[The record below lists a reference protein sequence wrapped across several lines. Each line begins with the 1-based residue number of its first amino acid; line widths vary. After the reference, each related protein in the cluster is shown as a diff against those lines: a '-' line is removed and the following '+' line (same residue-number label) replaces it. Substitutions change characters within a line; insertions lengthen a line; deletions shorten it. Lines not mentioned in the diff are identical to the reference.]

1 MDLSQAVFSFKEI
14 LSNSNSKEDKSNRM
28 IRVITHIDT
37 DGLMSG
43 SIMCKA
49 LKKIDCN
56 FWISAVK
63 QLEEPFLIKLANEAR
78 EQKWSAVFFLDLG
91 SGNLE
96 TIAKISEYSKIF
108 ILDHH
113 EIQNYDK
120 IKENKNIF
128 IVNPMLSNNEK
139 ISGAGVTYLF
149 CKEFSKNNRDLAQ
162 FAVLGMIG
170 DLMDKEK
177 DKKNNE
183 IFEDARENGMQ
194 VKKGLT
200 IFAGTRPIHK
210 ALEYSYSVFIPG
222 VTGSSEGAY
231 RFVDELAIKI
241 KDERGYRTMI
251 DLTDDEMSRLITAIL
266 LKRIGEGHN
275 QDILGNVYL
284 MKFYGHL
291 FDGRELSAMINA
303 CGRLGQSELALA
315 FALGSNDAKDQVETI
330 YTKYKQHII
339 KSLNWIYENEKI
351 QGSNYIIVNARNA
364 IKDTIIGTVTSIL
377 ASSSVYPKGTVLVGL
392 AYREDDKIKVSARL
406 SGSNI
411 ENTNNLFNLL
421 KDVVGEIGGEVGGHA
436 NAAGCL
442 ISKSQEGIF
451 LDSLQKTMSL
461 QQIKI

>member
-1 MDLSQAVFSFKEI
+1 MDFSHAVSSFKEV
-14 LSNSNSKEDKSNRM
+14 LSNQDSNSV

-49 LKKIDCN
+49 LKRLDCK
-56 FWISAVK
+56 FWISSVK
-63 QLEEPFLIKLANEAR
+63 QLEEPFLTKLANEAK
-78 EQKWSAVFFLDLG
+78 EQKWKAVLFLDLG

-113 EIQNYDK
+113 EVQNLEK
-120 IKENKNIF
+120 IEGNENLIL
-128 IVNPMLSNNEK
+128 VNPMVSNNER

-149 CKEFSKNNRDLAQ
+149 CKELDKSNRDLAQ

-170 DLMDKEK
+170 DIMEKEK
-177 DKKNNE
+177 DKRSNE
-183 IFEDARENGMQ
+183 IFEDAKETGMQ
-194 VKKGLT
+194 IKKGLT
-200 IFAGTRPIHK
+200 IFAGTRPVHK

-222 VTGSSEGAY
+222 VTGSSEGAF
-231 RFVDELAIKI
+231 RFVDELGIKI
-241 KDERGYRTMI
+241 KDEKGYRTML
-251 DLTDDEMSRLITAIL
+251 DLNEDEMSRLITAIL
-266 LKRIGEGHN
+266 LKRIGEGHS

-315 FALGSNDAKDQVETI
+315 FALGSAEAKDQVETI
-330 YTKYKQHII
+330 YAKYKQHIV
-339 KSLNWIYENEKI
+339 KSLNWVYENEKI
-351 QGSNYIIVNARNA
+351 QGNNYIVVNAKNA

-392 AYREDDKIKVSARL
+392 AYRDDDKIKVSARL

-421 KDVVGEIGGEVGGHA
+421 KGIVGDMGAEVGGHA

-442 ISKSQEGIF
+442 INKTQETIF